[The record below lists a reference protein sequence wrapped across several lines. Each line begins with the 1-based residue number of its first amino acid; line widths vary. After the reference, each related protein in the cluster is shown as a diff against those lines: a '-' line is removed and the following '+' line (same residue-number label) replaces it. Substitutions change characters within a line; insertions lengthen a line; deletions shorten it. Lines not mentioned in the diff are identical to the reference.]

1 MGEGV
6 VTPYLPPLTPR
17 PPPAPWP
24 DHGDGAGGPPAP
36 PPGAPPDGQFDA
48 DPVYRP
54 YEGGPERV
62 RAKESDEVNILAF
75 PTGSQ
80 WRAWRGNTFASIASA
95 AGRQDDVAQARILQ
109 VETADPAELEYPG
122 EGWVSL
128 DRKIAAALTNMATG
142 ETGREITQRSNT
154 CLNNNTIARGR
165 VLLAIV
171 FRHYAS
177 GQSEQAMYDMNH
189 LQSLVMKGDNLD
201 AFHNTW
207 NLVIR
212 ELSVEPEHTLL

>member
-1 MGEGV
+1 MQSILVSDAAPQYGAMV
-6 VTPYLPPLTPR
+6 LLM
-17 PPPAPWP
+17 PASWVCV
-24 DHGDGAGGPPAP
+24 
-36 PPGAPPDGQFDA
+36 GQPISSIENMRRMA
-48 DPVYRP
+48 SRLWAS
-54 YEGGPERV
+54 R
-62 RAKESDEVNILAF
+62 LAF
-75 PTGSQ
+75 
-80 WRAWRGNTFASIASA
+80 N
-95 AGRQDDVAQARILQ
+95 D
-109 VETADPAELEYPG
+109 

-128 DRKIAAALTNMATG
+128 DRKIAAALTNMVTG